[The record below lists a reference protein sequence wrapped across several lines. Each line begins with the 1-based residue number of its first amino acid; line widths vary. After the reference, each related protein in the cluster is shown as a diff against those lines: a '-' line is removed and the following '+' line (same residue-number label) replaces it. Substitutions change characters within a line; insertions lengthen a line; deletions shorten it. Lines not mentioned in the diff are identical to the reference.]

1 MGSPYALAYSLA
13 APVAAGLLLAAEAQ
27 AALLVAALREERKTG
42 RPAPG
47 THRLLRFMFRQRLEQ
62 ERTKRQ
68 VEAMHRHW
76 RERRNDR

>member
-47 THRLLRFMFRQRLEQ
+47 IHRLLHFMFRQRLEQ
-62 ERTKRQ
+62 ERTRLA
-68 VEAMHRHW
+68 VEAM